1 MKTNKF
7 VFKYLYLNLILLIL
21 NLYLK
26 SNSKNNIF
34 KKFKIV
40 DKAFI
45 SFCKKTF
52 KEISFEINKKY
63 YRKYKL
69 LNNLFI
75 NQQNFEKNRTIS
87 LYIEDNQGLPLNY
100 IINLLKR
107 KYYVK
112 ITQDNPDYLIYNVF
126 GCNHLDEKYKNSIK
140 IAFFSENQI
149 PDFNTA
155 NYAVSQYHIHYLDR
169 YFKFPYFLNYLGLFK
184 YSDYKKIKKEVL
196 NKDIRKKF
204 CAAVITNYQFTDYF
218 RLDFINELS
227 KYKTV
232 DMGGK
237 YKNNVG
243 NVENKIEFLK
253 SYKFSIAMENTE
265 GNGYITEKIIESF
278 LAGTIPIY
286 YGDYMADEFINPKSF
301 ILITGEKDM
310 KKKIEYIIKI
320 DKNDDLYRKIL
331 KEKIFN
337 DENILKKTKK
347 EYADFLLNIFEQD
360 KKKAKRVDNIKFN
373 NY

>member
-1 MKTNKF
+1 MKINKF
-7 VFKYLYLNLILLIL
+7 VFKYLYINLILLIL

-112 ITQDNPDYLIYNVF
+112 
-126 GCNHLDEKYKNSIK
+126 
-140 IAFFSENQI
+140 
-149 PDFNTA
+149 
-155 NYAVSQYHIHYLDR
+155 
-169 YFKFPYFLNYLGLFK
+169 
-184 YSDYKKIKKEVL
+184 
-196 NKDIRKKF
+196 
-204 CAAVITNYQFTDYF
+204 
-218 RLDFINELS
+218 
-227 KYKTV
+227 
-232 DMGGK
+232 
-237 YKNNVG
+237 
-243 NVENKIEFLK
+243 
-253 SYKFSIAMENTE
+253 
-265 GNGYITEKIIESF
+265 
-278 LAGTIPIY
+278 
-286 YGDYMADEFINPKSF
+286 
-301 ILITGEKDM
+301 
-310 KKKIEYIIKI
+310 
-320 DKNDDLYRKIL
+320 
-331 KEKIFN
+331 
-337 DENILKKTKK
+337 
-347 EYADFLLNIFEQD
+347 
-360 KKKAKRVDNIKFN
+360 
-373 NY
+373 